1 MAASA
6 RLSPTMVTDHAIRYS
21 DRSLEAREI
30 SNPVATKAP
39 RVAGSARRASTIAPH
54 GARCGAMKGN
64 RSPAGRTIAC
74 RTARSLQWLSTPEVA
89 YAPRRTA

>member
-1 MAASA
+1 MDASA

-21 DRSLEAREI
+21 DRSLEARVM

-39 RVAGSARRASTIAPH
+39 TVAGSAKRASTIAPH
-54 GARCGAMKGN
+54 GARCGAMTGN
-64 RSPAGRTIAC
+64 RSGSHPPLPVVRIAIYSC
-74 RTARSLQWLSTPEVA
+74 FSTPEVA